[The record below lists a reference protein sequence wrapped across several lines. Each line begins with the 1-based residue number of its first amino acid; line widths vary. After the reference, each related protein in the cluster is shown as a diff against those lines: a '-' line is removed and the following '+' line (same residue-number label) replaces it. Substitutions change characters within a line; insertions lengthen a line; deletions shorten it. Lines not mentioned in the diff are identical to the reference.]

1 MEESK
6 VWKNRTLGNETP
18 QAQQPAKAQ
27 SMKWH
32 AFKGSSQVTAM
43 YVAKKR
49 AESMRAILPMQSI
62 NAIINDQL
70 VSCISVMVHHTP
82 QTAAL
87 A

>member
-1 MEESK
+1 MEESN
-6 VWKNRTLGNETP
+6 VWKNRTFGNETP
-18 QAQQPAKAQ
+18 QAQQPAKTQ
-27 SMKWH
+27 SMQWH

-49 AESMRAILPMQSI
+49 AKSMRAIQPMQSI

-70 VSCISVMVHHTP
+70 VSCILVVVHHTQ